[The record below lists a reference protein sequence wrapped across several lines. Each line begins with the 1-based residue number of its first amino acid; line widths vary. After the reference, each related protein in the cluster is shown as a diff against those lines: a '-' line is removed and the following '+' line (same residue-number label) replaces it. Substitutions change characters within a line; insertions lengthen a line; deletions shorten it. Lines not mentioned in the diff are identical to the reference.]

1 MASSFNKERRYER
14 NGAQPLIRYGKST
27 TPPTPL
33 KEAPQGGYLF
43 GAALCLM
50 ASVLPSSPAFANCMM
65 VPEADF
71 ADLDWGS
78 AERFDQGEALMLIQ
92 GLTNAPDLMSL
103 PKETEGTITLW
114 ALVEGDQVYII
125 RQTGPTTLCGDEPLP
140 RSTFE
145 TGKLRG
151 LPRSG

>member
-1 MASSFNKERRYER
+1 M
-14 NGAQPLIRYGKST
+14 IRSLG
-27 TPPTPL
+27 L
-33 KEAPQGGYLF
+33 LAWVICIFCIL
-43 GAALCLM
+43 L
-50 ASVLPSSPAFANCMM
+50 SPASANCMM

-71 ADLDWGS
+71 ADLDWGA

-114 ALVEGDQVYII
+114 ALVEGDQVLII
-125 RQTGPTTLCGDEPLP
+125 RQTGPTTLCGDEPVDL
-140 RSTFE
+140 SVFQ